1 MRIKAELKLTNWNGP
16 RLAQRARFV
25 FGDYCT
31 QLFPKFQDSI
41 VEVRAYNWPNLTI
54 RKNGQLAEAS
64 RNIVDTGAFKLSQ
77 ERTMLNATT
86 CLFTW
91 NVPYSS
97 LILTGY
103 TTKAGNIMPPRDWI
117 TPVLRDEF
125 PMARFFENEWKRLG
139 Y

>member
-1 MRIKAELKLTNWNGP
+1 MRIKSELKLTNWNGP
-16 RLAQRARFV
+16 RLAQRAIFV

-41 VEVRAYNWPNLTI
+41 VQQRYDWPQITI
-54 RKNGQLAEAS
+54 RKNGQVVTS
-64 RNIVDTGAFKLSQ
+64 PRNIVDSGAFKLSQ

>member
-1 MRIKAELKLTNWNGP
+1 MRIKASLDISKWNGAQ
-16 RLAQRARFV
+16 LVQRARFV

-31 QLFPKFQDSI
+31 QLYPKFQESI
-41 VEVRAYNWPNLTI
+41 TQQKFEWPQVTI
-54 RKNGQLAEAS
+54 RKNGQVVTS
-64 RNIVDTGAFKLSQ
+64 PRNIVDTGAFKLSQ

-86 CLFTW
+86 CLYTW

-103 TTKAGNIMPPRDWI
+103 TTKTGKIMPARDWI
-117 TPVLRDEF
+117 SPVLKDEF
-125 PMARFFENEWKRLG
+125 PMERFFENEWKRLG